1 MFLRKL
7 VVIVLPL
14 AMAALLSFLLPV
26 MDGMPFWTEVFKG
39 LTLGAALALLL
50 PLCGSTRKREPFT
63 GLMWTPLI
71 ALSIAVLGQYLY
83 IIGISIP
90 VLELLHTSD
99 SQVVLVESLF
109 IGYMGVQLLRTKK

>member
-14 AMAALLSFLLPV
+14 VMAALLCFLLPV
-26 MDGMPFWTEVFKG
+26 LDGMPFWTEVLKG

-63 GLMWTPLI
+63 GLMWTPLV
-71 ALSIAVLGQYLY
+71 ALIIAVLGQYLY
-83 IIGISIP
+83 VIGISIP
-90 VLELLHTSD
+90 VLEMLRTSD
-99 SQVVLVESLF
+99 SQVVLVECLF